1 MGNEVK
7 EQGFTDRLLCPTGLW
22 WDAATHFLFQLL
34 LFFRLVVS
42 AGIPAAR
49 ALKRVQSSGGVSQ
62 RRRDLAAPRGGGGG
76 GGSGGGSGLRLRL
89 DVDGVVVV
97 CLLLGGG
104 GIGGGGRRPLIG
116 LYLGRPRRREG
127 LHPVMA
133 EGGGGGD
140 GGGGGWAGGGGE
152 GVGGGSVC
160 RLSDGFWWREGEG
173 SKEWMND

>member
-49 ALKRVQSSGGVSQ
+49 ALKRVQSSGGVPQ

-76 GGSGGGSGLRLRL
+76 GGGGGSGLRLRL
-89 DVDGVVVV
+89 DVDGVAVV

-104 GIGGGGRRPLIG
+104 GIEGGGRRPLIG
-116 LYLGRPRRREG
+116 LYLGRPWRREG
-127 LHPVMA
+127 LHPVMV

>member
-89 DVDGVVVV
+89 DVDGVAVV

-104 GIGGGGRRPLIG
+104 GIEGGGRRPLIG
-116 LYLGRPRRREG
+116 LYLGRPWRREG
-127 LHPVMA
+127 LHPVMV